1 MKAFFKLFYDSRIMY
16 IYKKAHREKAR
27 DGDGRNWKIFIMKA
41 IHEQGRKKKKERI
54 YHDITPRS
62 K

>member
-41 IHEQGRKKKKERI
+41 IHEQGRKKKKWREFI
-54 YHDITPRS
+54 MT
-62 K
+62 